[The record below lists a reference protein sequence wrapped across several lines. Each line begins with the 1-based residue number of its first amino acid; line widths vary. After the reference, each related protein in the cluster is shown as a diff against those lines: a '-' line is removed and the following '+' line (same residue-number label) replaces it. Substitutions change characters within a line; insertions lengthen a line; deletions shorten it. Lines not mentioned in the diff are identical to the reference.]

1 MDTESNHSGY
11 SHHSRSRHQRERSHD
26 GQKSANIQP
35 MVGQPL
41 LGEDSGR
48 GEEEEDGQDDH
59 WGETTTAV
67 TSERSASF
75 EDLAPVGTSSIPDN
89 AAPKTWI
96 MIGFYLS
103 CVLGLFAILTPP
115 AFIVLPHV
123 FWGSQLEPC
132 GVVCEG
138 LYISLAFKLLLLF
151 LASWAVFLRPPRC
164 ALPRLVEFHALL
176 LVLLFLLL
184 SSYWLFYGVR
194 VLGPQEKNL
203 RGVVEYA
210 VSLVD
215 ALIFIHY
222 LALILLE
229 LRQLQPL
236 FFLKVV
242 RSSDG
247 ETRFYSLGTLSIQ
260 RAALFVLENY
270 YKDFPVFHPTPPV
283 VRKRSRHD
291 NHNGKKVYNVDG
303 PDSSTVS
310 QSQTLISTS
319 TNYKERYYE
328 EAEHARKVRRRKAR
342 LVMSVHDAFSQLKH
356 LVQQDEEWK
365 SANTLHQQEAAQSI
379 FPLIAQSL
387 QRYLRSTQQAHLHSM
402 EGIIQHLTL
411 CLTHQMSPQAFLEQ
425 YLRPGPPV
433 QYLSNPYGVWT
444 LVSEESV
451 TRPLR
456 SNLTFCL
463 QCSDTQLVVT
473 VCGIPFLKLSETF
486 IPPNSQRF
494 IVSSK
499 PETNL

>member
-11 SHHSRSRHQRERSHD
+11 SHHSRGRQQRERRHD
-26 GQKSANIQP
+26 GQKSVNVT
-35 MVGQPL
+35 VGQPL

-48 GEEEEDGQDDH
+48 GEEDEEGQDDR

-75 EDLAPVGTSSIPDN
+75 EDLAPVGTSRIPDTVKPN
-89 AAPKTWI
+89 TWI

-103 CVLGLFAILTPP
+103 CALGLFAILTPP
-115 AFIVLPHV
+115 AFIVLPQV

-164 ALPRLVEFHALL
+164 DLPRLVEFHALL
-176 LVLLFLLL
+176 IVLLFFFL

-203 RGVVEYA
+203 LGVVEYA

-229 LRQLQPL
+229 LRQLQP
-236 FFLKVV
+236 FFYLKVM

-247 ETRFYSLGTLSIQ
+247 EMRFYSLGTLSIQ

-270 YKDFPVFHPTPPV
+270 YKDFPVFRPDPPV
-283 VRKRSRHD
+283 VRKRTRHN
-291 NHNGKKVYNVDG
+291 NHHQVYSVDG
-303 PDSSTVS
+303 PNSSTVS

-342 LVMSVHDAFSQLKH
+342 LVMSVHDAFSQLKR

-365 SANTLHQQEAAQSI
+365 LPNTLHPREAAQSI

-402 EGIIQHLTL
+402 EEIIQHLTL
-411 CLTHQMSPQAFLEQ
+411 CLTHRMSPQAFLEQ
-425 YLRPGPPV
+425 YLHPGPPV
-433 QYLSNPYGVWT
+433 QYPSNPYGVWT

-451 TRPLR
+451 TSPLR
-456 SNLTFCL
+456 SDLTFCL
-463 QCSDTQLVVT
+463 QCSDTQLLVT

-486 IPPNSQRF
+486 ISPNSHRL